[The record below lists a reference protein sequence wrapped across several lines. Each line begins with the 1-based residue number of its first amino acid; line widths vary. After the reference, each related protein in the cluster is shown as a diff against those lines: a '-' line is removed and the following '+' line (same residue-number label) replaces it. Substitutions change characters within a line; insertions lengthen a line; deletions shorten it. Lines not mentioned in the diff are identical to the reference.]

1 MLGSARLT
9 AFVAT
14 ANAGRSQAFYERT
27 RGLRLLEDDRFA
39 LLFDSNG
46 TPLRIQKVEKV
57 EPPPFTVLG
66 WQVPNIHQVV
76 AGLSKRGVAFE
87 RFSFL
92 QQDDVGVWV
101 APSGTRVAWFK
112 DPDGNLL
119 SLAETGSS
127 RGHR

>member
-1 MLGSARLT
+1 MLESARLT

-14 ANAGRSQAFYERT
+14 ANPRRSQAFYEST
-27 RGLRLLEDDRFA
+27 LGLRLLEDDRFA

-57 EPPPFTVLG
+57 EPPPFTGLG
-66 WQVPNIHQVV
+66 WQVPNIREAV

-101 APSGTRVAWFK
+101 APGGTRVAWFK

-119 SLAETGSS
+119 SLAETTNS
-127 RGHR
+127 RGQG